1 MTDRD
6 AVTDDRA
13 KRPWRYYKL
22 DAEVLQKMCEQL
34 ADKLDASVEAKSGN
48 NSLQNVTDRDALIA
62 RLREHAEWMKNRGA
76 FPLMAADLAKA
87 ADALAALPP
96 PADMNTAAEH
106 YRQGWQ
112 AGHAA
117 ADPLPPRPTGSETI
131 NRADLVRYGVAVP
144 GSPTLLTPMADG
156 YWTPWHVAAQVP
168 ADPPALVALV
178 ADFFTAESAHKSVE
192 ARLTEAND
200 RAERL
205 YERQQRDPNPV
216 TAELRKENLA
226 DCLRLAEESNVA
238 RHLVADIRAQLKAL
252 VDRPLPAA
260 PPVTDTP
267 QGWQPLEATTDDDVL
282 LVRIGVKSLANA
294 VVLSDWAAPFS
305 ESADDFQ
312 RTFAI
317 TDPAQFAR
325 EVRRALE
332 AEDEDGSTLL
342 TRMLDKAAKA
352 ALDDGAEGCEFDC
365 VVSYGQSDPRELWL
379 PAPDRRDR

>member
-117 ADPLPPRPTGSETI
+117 ADPLPPRPTGSEPI
-131 NRADLVRYGVAVP
+131 NRVDLVRYGVATP

-156 YWTPWHVAAQVP
+156 YWTPWHLAA
-168 ADPPALVALV
+168 ALVERTCGTCRHANFYTGSEYGMCRGDSI
-178 ADFFTAESAHKSVE
+178 AIGRDITES
-192 ARLTEAND
+192 D
-200 RAERL
+200 G
-205 YERQQRDPNPV
+205 
-216 TAELRKENLA
+216 
-226 DCLRLAEESNVA
+226 CLL
-238 RHLVADIRAQLKAL
+238 
-252 VDRPLPAA
+252 
-260 PPVTDTP
+260 
-267 QGWQPLEATTDDDVL
+267 GW
-282 LVRIGVKSLANA
+282 S
-294 VVLSDWAAPFS
+294 
-305 ESADDFQ
+305 
-312 RTFAI
+312 
-317 TDPAQFAR
+317 
-325 EVRRALE
+325 
-332 AEDEDGSTLL
+332 
-342 TRMLDKAAKA
+342 
-352 ALDDGAEGCEFDC
+352 
-365 VVSYGQSDPRELWL
+365 PRED
-379 PAPDRRDR
+379 APEDADGDD